1 MDGVNVAVPVS
12 EKMAEWLAQ
21 VEREGD
27 VGEYVRRLIK
37 ADMRDG
43 GRYREPTELEKA
55 RAAARALKAG
65 REAERQAHREA
76 SR

>member
-1 MDGVNVAVPVS
+1 MDGVNVSVPVS

-27 VGEYVRRLIK
+27 VGDYVRRLIM
-37 ADMRDG
+37 ADMKHG
-43 GRYREPTELEKA
+43 GKYREPTELEKA
-55 RAAARALKAG
+55 QAAARALKAE

-76 SR
+76 SW